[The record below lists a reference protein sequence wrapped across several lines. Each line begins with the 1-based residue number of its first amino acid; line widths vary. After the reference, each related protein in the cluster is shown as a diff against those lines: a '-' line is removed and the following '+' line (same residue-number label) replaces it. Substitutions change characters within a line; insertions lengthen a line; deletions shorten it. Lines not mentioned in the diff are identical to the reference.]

1 MGRLHPVFR
10 QGRGLPLPAPGGR
23 LPGAQPQ
30 LPHLGA
36 DGRRQGPVGPLPR
49 LSPLPLRRP
58 PPGRLGRLPPRP
70 LVPPPQQQPQGKIL
84 VQPHQGLGVG
94 QAEKPHHQVDH
105 RAPRPADK
113 AVKPPLV
120 VGEVGP
126 LPPVDGA
133 GDPPPG
139 GGGQPVAPQRLRQA
153 DAGLDLLRRAP
164 PRQTAHF
171 INSPFDT
178 SLPHL
183 SRAGSR
189 APSPPPLPRTPDF
202 PAQRRN
208 APPYDHSTTQNRCSP
223 SESKCPRSAPRQRL
237 PSDSGPQ
244 AGPPPPQLR
253 TSRPSPQRASRQC
266 PPHTKKPGQ
275 AIERLSRPGK
285 IESLSEKRKPPGSL

>member
-1 MGRLHPVFR
+1 MGRLHPVFQ

-58 PPGRLGRLPPRP
+58 PTGRLGRLPPRP
-70 LVPPPQQQPQGKIL
+70 PVPPPQQQPQGKIL

-94 QAEKPHHQVDH
+94 QAEQPHHQVDH

-153 DAGLDLLRRAP
+153 YPGLDLLRRAP

-171 INSPFDT
+171 INFPFDT

-183 SRAGSR
+183 SRAGRR
-189 APSPPPLPRTPDF
+189 APSPPPAADAETPRPMTTLPRKTGALRPSQNARVPTSASARRVAAAPKQGLPRPHRK
-202 PAQRRN
+202 PA
-208 APPYDHSTTQNRCSP
+208 APPRKGRPASALPTQKSRGKRLNACPGPGRMSHS
-223 SESKCPRSAPRQRL
+223 L
-237 PSDSGPQ
+237 
-244 AGPPPPQLR
+244 
-253 TSRPSPQRASRQC
+253 
-266 PPHTKKPGQ
+266 
-275 AIERLSRPGK
+275 
-285 IESLSEKRKPPGSL
+285 

>member
-23 LPGAQPQ
+23 FPGAQPQ

-70 LVPPPQQQPQGKIL
+70 PVPPPQQQPQGKIL

-94 QAEKPHHQVDH
+94 QAEQPHHQVDH

-153 DAGLDLLRRAP
+153 YPDLDLLRRAP

-178 SLPHL
+178 FLPHL

-189 APSPPPLPRTPDF
+189 VPSPPPCRGRRIFPCSAETPRPMTTLPRKTGALRPSQNARVPTSASARRAAATPKQGLPRPHRK
-202 PAQRRN
+202 PA
-208 APPYDHSTTQNRCSP
+208 APPRRGRPANATQ
-223 SESKCPRSAPRQRL
+223 
-237 PSDSGPQ
+237 
-244 AGPPPPQLR
+244 
-253 TSRPSPQRASRQC
+253 
-266 PPHTKKPGQ
+266 KKPGQ

-285 IESLSEKRKPPGSL
+285 DASLPEKRKPPGSL